1 MRAVRPATLCAT
13 VLGVIAALV
22 VPAGPAM
29 ADDIRNEQWWVKTL
43 DLDAVHQ
50 ITQGEGIIVA
60 VIDTGVDANHPDL
73 KGNVLPGVDIADPKT
88 KGQVDRNG
96 HGTAMASLIAG
107 HGHGPGNRDGIIGI
121 APKAKILPINVEAKS
136 KIIPPKA
143 IAAGIDGAVAHGANV
158 INVSLGAADDDD
170 IAKAVERAYDNN
182 VIVVAATGNE
192 SDAGSL
198 VVESPANQPGAMA
211 VAGIK
216 QDGSPSKENTKSPK
230 TAITAPGEDIIVAQP
245 NGRYATST
253 GSSDATAIV
262 SGAVALVRAKYPKL
276 SSYQM
281 FKRVLETT
289 KDAGK
294 PGHDEVFGWGTLDL
308 KNALTGQ
315 PDGRNNKKAEATTEP
330 PIPSYAQDDDD
341 DRGPPVLVI
350 TAILW
355 SVILL
360 VLGGLAFLIVRT
372 VRRKRRDKEAAAAV
386 PMGDAV
392 GTGPPPNSTFAP
404 PPSVP
409 AGPPPV
415 QEDDSVWRPPTV

>member
-1 MRAVRPATLCAT
+1 MRAVRPAALCAA

-29 ADDIRNEQWWVKTL
+29 ADDVRDLQWWVKTL

-50 ITQGEGIIVA
+50 ITQGEGITVA
-60 VIDTGVDANHPDL
+60 LVDTGVDANHPDL
-73 KGNVLPGVDIADPKT
+73 KGNVLPGVDFFDDKT
-88 KGQVDRNG
+88 KGQVDRQG

-107 HGHGPGNRDGIIGI
+107 HGHGPGNRDGVIGI
-121 APKAKILPINVEAKS
+121 APKAKILPV
-136 KIIPPKA
+136 A
-143 IAAGIDGAVAHGANV
+143 IVPRKGLLTPDLVGSGIDWAIDHGANV
-158 INVSLGAADDDD
+158 INVSINSGHSK
-170 IAKAVERAYDNN
+170 IISNAVERAYDKGI
-182 VIVVAATGNE
+182 IVVASTGNK
-192 SDAGSL
+192 SDSSSFIIGA
-198 VVESPANQPGAMA
+198 PADEPGAMA
-211 VAGIK
+211 VSGIK
-216 QDGSPSKENTKSPK
+216 KNGSSSKENIEAQQ
-230 TAITAPGEDIIVAQP
+230 TAITAPGEDIIAAQP

-276 SSYQM
+276 SSYDM

-315 PDGRNNKKAEATTEP
+315 PDGRNDKKAEATTKP
-330 PIPSYAQDDDD
+330 PIPYYADNDEH
-341 DRGPPVLVI
+341 GPPVLVI

-360 VLGGLAFLIVRT
+360 ILGGLVFLIVRT
-372 VRRKRRDKEAAAAV
+372 VRRKRREKQAAASAV
-386 PMGDAV
+386 PVGAAV

-415 QEDDSVWRPPTV
+415 QDDDSVWRPPSA